1 MKKFL
6 LPLLTL
12 FIFLLIFLVFIFD
25 LPSKISF
32 KTHQKEIETKANKI
46 QKTEIENI
54 SYSFGDFLL
63 EKEKLNEEKIYA
75 KKNEILTLNFKAL
88 DKDYEISIDGYNLF
102 HKIPKGESKTF
113 QFQALNS
120 GAFDI
125 ICLNCKNKKIGS
137 IIIEK

>member
-12 FIFLLIFLVFIFD
+12 FIFILIFLVFIFD

-32 KTHQKEIETKANKI
+32 KTPQKETETKENKI
-46 QKTEIENI
+46 QRTEIENI
-54 SYSFGDFLL
+54 SYSFGDYLL

-88 DKDYEISIDGYNLF
+88 DKDYEIFIDGYNLF

-120 GAFDI
+120 GTFDI
-125 ICLNCKNKKIGS
+125 ICLSCKNKKIGS

>member
-1 MKKFL
+1 MKKFM
-6 LPLLTL
+6 LPILIL
-12 FIFLLIFLVFIFD
+12 FIFLLIFLVFVFD

-32 KTHQKEIETKANKI
+32 KTNQKEIETKANKI
-46 QKTEIENI
+46 QRTEIENV
-54 SYSFGDFLL
+54 SYSFGDYLL

-88 DKDYEISIDGYNLF
+88 DKDYEIFIDGYNLF
-102 HKIPKGESKTF
+102 HKISKGESKTF

-120 GAFDI
+120 GTFDI

>member
-12 FIFLLIFLVFIFD
+12 FIFLLIFLVFVFD

-32 KTHQKEIETKANKI
+32 KTQQKEIKTKANKI
-46 QKTEIENI
+46 QRTEIENI
-54 SYSFGDFLL
+54 SYSFGDYLL

-75 KKNEILTLNFKAL
+75 KRNEILTLNFKAL
-88 DKDYEISIDGYNLF
+88 DKDYEIFIDGYNLF
-102 HKIPKGESKTF
+102 HKIPKGETKTF

>member
-1 MKKFL
+1 MKKFM
-6 LPLLTL
+6 LPILIL
-12 FIFLLIFLVFIFD
+12 FIFLLIFLVFVFD

-32 KTHQKEIETKANKI
+32 KTNQKEIETKANKI
-46 QKTEIENI
+46 QRTEIENV
-54 SYSFGDFLL
+54 SYSFSDYLL

-88 DKDYEISIDGYNLF
+88 DKDYEIFIDGYNLF
-102 HKIPKGESKTF
+102 HKISKGESKTF

>member
-6 LPLLTL
+6 LPLLIL
-12 FIFLLIFLVFIFD
+12 FIFLLIFLVFLFD

-32 KTHQKEIETKANKI
+32 KTNQKKIETKENII
-46 QKTEIENI
+46 QRTEIENV
-54 SYSFGDFLL
+54 SYSFGDYLL

-88 DKDYEISIDGYNLF
+88 DKDYEIFINGYNLF
-102 HKIPKGESKTF
+102 NKIPKGESKTF

-120 GAFDI
+120 GTFDI
-125 ICLNCKNKKIGS
+125 ICLNCKNKKLVV
-137 IIIEK
+137 

>member
-1 MKKFL
+1 MKKFM
-6 LPLLTL
+6 LPILIL
-12 FIFLLIFLVFIFD
+12 FIFLLIFLVFVFD

-32 KTHQKEIETKANKI
+32 KTNQKEIETKANKI
-46 QKTEIENI
+46 QRTEIENV
-54 SYSFGDFLL
+54 SYSFGDYLL

-88 DKDYEISIDGYNLF
+88 DKDYEIFIDGYNLF
-102 HKIPKGESKTF
+102 HKISKGESKTF

>member
-1 MKKFL
+1 MKKFM
-6 LPLLTL
+6 LPLLIL
-12 FIFLLIFLVFIFD
+12 FIFLLIFLVFVFD

-32 KTHQKEIETKANKI
+32 KTNQKEIETKANKI
-46 QKTEIENI
+46 QRTEIENV
-54 SYSFGDFLL
+54 SYSFSDYLL

-88 DKDYEISIDGYNLF
+88 DKDYEIFIDGYNLF

-120 GAFDI
+120 GTFDI

>member
-6 LPLLTL
+6 LPFLTL

-46 QKTEIENI
+46 QRTEIENV
-54 SYSFGDFLL
+54 SYSFGDYLL

-75 KKNEILTLNFKAL
+75 KKK
-88 DKDYEISIDGYNLF
+88 
-102 HKIPKGESKTF
+102 
-113 QFQALNS
+113 
-120 GAFDI
+120 
-125 ICLNCKNKKIGS
+125 
-137 IIIEK
+137 